1 MSSNLL
7 NYKKENEVGIRIY
20 ESNVKDSK
28 LTALGGSDIGLSS
41 PGSEIRMVNST
52 ITRPG
57 GDFSANRNTYPSN
70 LGDSQR
76 SGGNSQE
83 ASYGINRTEP
93 KA

>member
-1 MSSNLL
+1 MNSTLL

-28 LTALGGSDIGLSS
+28 LTALGGSEVNLNS
-41 PGSEIRMVNST
+41 PESEIRMVNST

-57 GDFSANRNTYPSN
+57 DYSANRSTYPSN
-70 LGDSQR
+70 LADSQR
-76 SGGNSQE
+76 SGINSQE
-83 ASYGINRTEP
+83 ASYGQRTEP